1 MLKIP
6 SWYYEGKE
14 MVKAQTLEK
23 ELQELVDRCDKLHR
37 IRRLRQSEFLKD
49 LANWIHSVVKEQEII
64 KKRQA
69 DFETQL
75 MCLRMRLSLLGSG
88 KVTEE
93 KVMK

>member
-6 SWYYEGKE
+6 SRYYEGKE

-23 ELQELVDRCDKLHR
+23 ELQELVDRWDKLHR
-37 IRRLRQSEFLKD
+37 IRRLRESEFLKHF
-49 LANWIHSVVKEQEII
+49 ANWIHSVVKDLEMI

-75 MCLRMRLSLLGSG
+75 MCLRMRLSRLESG
-88 KVTEE
+88 EVTEE
-93 KVMK
+93 KAIK